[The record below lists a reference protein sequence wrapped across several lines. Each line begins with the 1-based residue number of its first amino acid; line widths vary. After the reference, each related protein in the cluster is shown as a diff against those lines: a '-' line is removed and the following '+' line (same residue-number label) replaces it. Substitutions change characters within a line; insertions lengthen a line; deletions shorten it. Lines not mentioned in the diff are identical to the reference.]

1 MSTALPP
8 RSTHSDWKTLYQAAM
23 VETEKNLVKQTLFAA
38 ETAALARRKELFC
51 CGSSDEKEALEEA
64 LYLLRA
70 YRNAWEHSDDPS
82 GSAAKSAAA

>member
-1 MSTALPP
+1 MSTAIPP
-8 RSTHSDWKTLYQAAM
+8 RSTHSDWKTLYRAAI
-23 VETEKNLVKQTLFAA
+23 VETEKSLIKQKLFAA
-38 ETAALARRKELFC
+38 ETAVLDRRKELFC

-70 YRNAWEHSDDPS
+70 YRNAWEDGDDAS